1 MYEVI
6 AQLIVNGIIAGSI
19 YALVALGLS
28 LVYGILHFLNFA
40 HGEMAMAGAYAFFFF
55 FIIFQWPLWL
65 SFILAIAAVAVLGMI
80 IEKTTFKPV
89 RNAPPLTSLITS
101 IGVSLLLQSLA
112 LIAFGANIRT
122 VRSGFIPKGR
132 EVLGVIIT
140 DTQILIIVVAVV
152 LMLGLYFFLKYA
164 KIGKA
169 IRAVSDNKQ
178 VAAILGISPNKVIV
192 TIFALGSA
200 LAAIAGILVAYEQN
214 LEPTMGVMLGIKAFA
229 AIILGGVGSIP
240 GAVLGGYAIGL
251 AENLGIGIS
260 IAGYAVPSG
269 YKDAIAFI
277 IMIIVLLFMPNGIMG
292 TKAEEDV
299 RKA

>member
-28 LVYGILHFLNFA
+28 MVYGILHFLNFA
-40 HGEMAMAGAYAFFFF
+40 HGEMTMAGAYAFFLFYVMF
-55 FIIFQWPLWL
+55 GWPMWMA
-65 SFILAIAAVAVLGMI
+65 FILAIIAVAIVGII
-80 IEKTTFKPV
+80 IERLTFRPV

-122 VRSGFIPKGR
+122 VRSGTIPKGR
-132 EVLGVIIT
+132 EFLSVIIT
-140 DTQILIIVVAVV
+140 DTQITIIIVSLV
-152 LMLGLYFFLKYA
+152 LMVGLYFFLKYA

-169 IRAVSDNKQ
+169 IRAVSDNKS
-178 VAAILGISPNKVIV
+178 VAAILGISPNKVIMS
-192 TIFALGSA
+192 IFALGSA

-214 LEPTMGVMLGIKAFA
+214 LEPTMGTMLGIKAFA

-260 IAGYAVPSG
+260 IAGYSVPSG

-277 IMIIVLLFMPNGIMG
+277 IMIIVLLFIPTGILG
-292 TKAEEDV
+292 TKSEEDV